1 MKHIVAKKV
10 IVFLVMLVLCTYL
23 SSTSVYATGLDKVI
37 SDGDKF
43 LTQRDKNSVIDE
55 QALSNTSNT
64 VYNILFTIAVVL
76 AFGVGMIIGIQFIVA
91 SVDEKAKIKE
101 TLVPYIVGVF
111 IIFSAFTVW
120 KIAIEIGNKVSP
132 TPEATGT
139 TTTTTTTAHSTTYV
153 DSLGQMHCK
162 SCDKVLT
169 ETEKRDQRCSC
180 GTSLFN

>member
-1 MKHIVAKKV
+1 MKHIIAKKV

-91 SVDEKAKIKE
+91 SVDEKAKYKE
-101 TLVPYIVGVF
+101 TLMPYLIGAFLVFGASAIGKIVY
-111 IIFSAFTVW
+111 
-120 KIAIEIGNKVSP
+120 N
-132 TPEATGT
+132 
-139 TTTTTTTAHSTTYV
+139 
-153 DSLGQMHCK
+153 
-162 SCDKVLT
+162 
-169 ETEKRDQRCSC
+169 
-180 GTSLFN
+180 LFKNIK

>member
-1 MKHIVAKKV
+1 MKHIVAKK
-10 IVFLVMLVLCTYL
+10 IIFFLIMLVLCTYL
-23 SSTSVYATGLDKVI
+23 SSTNVYATGLDKVI

-120 KIAIEIGNKVSP
+120 KIAVDIGNEVTTTS
-132 TPEATGT
+132 GT
-139 TTTTTTTAHSTTYV
+139 TGPNHTTYT
-153 DSLGQMHCK
+153 DSEGKMHCK
-162 SCDKVLT
+162 SCDKILT
-169 ETEKRDQRCSC
+169 ETEKRNRRCSC
-180 GTSLFN
+180 GASLQ